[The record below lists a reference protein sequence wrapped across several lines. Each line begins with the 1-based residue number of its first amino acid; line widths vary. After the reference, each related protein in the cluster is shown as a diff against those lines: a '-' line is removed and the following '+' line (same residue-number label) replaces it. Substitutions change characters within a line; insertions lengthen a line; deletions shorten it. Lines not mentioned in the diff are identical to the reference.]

1 MSNKKP
7 TNIRRASMLSVAAL
21 ATLTLSGCD
30 GVPESASILIPEP
43 AEFVP
48 ALIAFLVIWFVL
60 AKFAWPMIVKTLDD
74 RQTKIQGD
82 LDAAEHAHAE
92 AQAEKKK
99 YEDHLKQARH
109 DGEEIVAAA
118 KKEAEAERSRIIAKA
133 QKEAADEVAKSHDAL
148 ESERRKAMIELSGS
162 VVDLSVEIA
171 GKIIGNELTEDQQ
184 RDLAEKYLKEVG
196 KPNDD

>member
-48 ALIAFLVIWFVL
+48 ALIAFLIIWFVL
-60 AKFAWPMIVKTLDD
+60 AKFAWPMILKTLDD
-74 RQTKIQGD
+74 RQAKIQGD

-92 AQAEKKK
+92 AQAEKKE
-99 YEDHLKQARH
+99 YEQHLRRARQ
-109 DGEEIVAAA
+109 DGDEIVSAA

>member
-48 ALIAFLVIWFVL
+48 ALIAFLIIWFVL
-60 AKFAWPMIVKTLDD
+60 AKFAWPMILKTLDD
-74 RQTKIQGD
+74 RQAKIQGD

-92 AQAEKKK
+92 AQAEKKE
-99 YEDHLKQARH
+99 YEQHLRRARQ
-109 DGEEIVAAA
+109 DGDEIVSAA
-118 KKEAEAERSRIIAKA
+118 KKEAEA
-133 QKEAADEVAKSHDAL
+133 
-148 ESERRKAMIELSGS
+148 ELSGS

>member
-48 ALIAFLVIWFVL
+48 ALIAFLIIWFVL
-60 AKFAWPMIVKTLDD
+60 AKFAWPMILKTLDN
-74 RQTKIQGD
+74 RQAKIQGD

-92 AQAEKKK
+92 AQAEKKE
-99 YEDHLKQARH
+99 YEQHLRRARQ
-109 DGEEIVAAA
+109 DGDEIVSAA